1 MSAYKVNKQVFLG
14 GQIIGVGV
22 YDESRIPHDS
32 NVAKFIEDYCNNQK
46 SLPLDEKDIP
56 PYFEIIGGNGQQI
69 PQTPEQKVE
78 QKVDNYVGMGK
89 KKLLELA
96 RQRGL
101 KANNK
106 LSEKELIEVLVE
118 ADKVEIN
125 NDENKKF
132 TFKSGEEFTAM
143 STDEQVEYLDGIFVL
158 PDDIEDGSDDE
169 TEYINS
175 MTEAV
180 TEYSGLSLEKEAVD
194 KIKEILDYVNGEE

>member
-46 SLPLDEKDIP
+46 SLPLNEKDIP

-78 QKVDNYVGMGK
+78 RKMDNYVGMGK

-101 KANNK
+101 KVNNK
-106 LSEKELIEVLVE
+106 MSEKELIEVLVE

>member
-22 YDESRIPHDS
+22 YDESRIPHSS
-32 NVAKFIEDYCNNQK
+32 NVAKFIEGYCNNQK
-46 SLPLDEKDIP
+46 SLPLEKKDIP
-56 PYFEIIGGNGQQI
+56 PYFEILGGNGQQT

-96 RQRGL
+96 RQKGL
-101 KANNK
+101 KVNNK
-106 LSEKELIEVLVE
+106 MSEKELIEVLVE
-118 ADKVEIN
+118 SDKVEIN
-125 NDENKKF
+125 NDANKKF
-132 TFKSGEEFTAM
+132 VFKSGDEFVAM
-143 STDEQVEYLDGIFVL
+143 PTEEQVNYLDGIFAL
-158 PDDIEDGSDDE
+158 PDGVEDGSEEE

-180 TEYSGLSLEKEAVD
+180 TEYSGLSLEQEVID